1 MTAEAGRSQERVER
15 LEGLSAVA
23 DQCAEAETTAESHR
37 SRTRAALDTAAD
49 LTRRLQ
55 QALEAVRAEL
65 GERLRSEAAARA
77 DAGPPSR
84 PSHLSAPSLSAATL
98 REIARCGWGWAG
110 GAAAALHAR
119 MGTLEVVLADGEA
132 DRSSEGAAMVMM
144 DTLSHL
150 ASPPRPSPLRRA
162 PSLTP
167 AKASSPTPV
176 LR

>member
-1 MTAEAGRSQERVER
+1 
-15 LEGLSAVA
+15 
-23 DQCAEAETTAESHR
+23 
-37 SRTRAALDTAAD
+37 
-49 LTRRLQ
+49 
-55 QALEAVRAEL
+55 
-65 GERLRSEAAARA
+65 
-77 DAGPPSR
+77 
-84 PSHLSAPSLSAATL
+84 
-98 REIARCGWGWAG
+98 
-110 GAAAALHAR
+110 